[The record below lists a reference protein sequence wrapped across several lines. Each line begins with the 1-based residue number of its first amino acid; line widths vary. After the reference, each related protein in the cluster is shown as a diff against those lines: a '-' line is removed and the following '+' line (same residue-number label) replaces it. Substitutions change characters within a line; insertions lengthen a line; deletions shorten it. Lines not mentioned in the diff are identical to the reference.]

1 MHTRNHPAQHLA
13 QHLQGYGRGHDTML
27 VHMTPGEVGGLRALA
42 QATGGDLTINPHT
55 GLHEA
60 GWLGKLLPTI
70 LGFALNFIPGVGPLL
85 AAGLTAAG
93 TTAVTGNL
101 GKGLMAGLGAFG
113 GAGLSGGLFANATG
127 TIASNLGNVAVNAAN
142 TAVPSGAASAAA
154 GQLGNVAGNAAI
166 NTAGVTGGLGG
177 ATLSSA
183 ATRALGATLPGVASA
198 APTIAGNV
206 ANIAGGLGGAPLTSA
221 ATNAFSSAIPGVA
234 SAAPAIAPAQIFSQI
249 GSGAGTSAAPGF
261 LDAYKTATSLKGL
274 PLIGNSGPML
284 GALGVANSVGGA
296 FKPAAGKTAEETTQ
310 YPYRG
315 PYHTGPRKAVFPTA
329 AEKAALGS
337 KEWNYFPT
345 PTTFY
350 DGAGNQVITGAPE
363 SRAVPINAPN
373 SILKGESQAD
383 YLARAQRYGFTPQNY
398 AAGGKM
404 PIQDG
409 SFIVDARTVAELGNG
424 SSGAG
429 QDMLSR
435 MGGMPIRGPGDG
447 VSDSIHARIGGNQEA
462 RVARDEVK
470 FGPEAVTRLGKGSH
484 SRGTQ
489 KLYSLMDRAAKARK
503 SAKRGQDTGLRRGLA

>member
-1 MHTRNHPAQHLA
+1 MPYSQMAEHVRSK
-13 QHLQGYGRGHDTML
+13 GRGHDTML
-27 VHMTPGEVGGLRALA
+27 VHMTPHEVGGLQALA
-42 QATGGDLTINPHT
+42 MSHGGSLTTNPHT
-55 GLHEA
+55 GLPEA

-70 LGFALNFIPGVGPLL
+70 LGFALNFVPGVGPLL

-93 TTAVTGNL
+93 TTAVTGNV

-113 GAGLSGGLFANATG
+113 GAGLSGGLFAKATG

-142 TAVPSGAASAAA
+142 TAIPSGAAGAAA
-154 GQLGNVAGNAAI
+154 GQLGNVAGNAAL
-166 NTAGVTGGLGG
+166 NTAGITGGLGG
-177 ATLSSA
+177 APLASA
-183 ATRALGATLPGVASA
+183 ATKAFGAALPGITSA

-221 ATNAFSSAIPGVA
+221 ATSAFSSAIPGVA
-234 SAAPAIAPAQIFSQI
+234 SAVPAIAPAQIFSQI
-249 GSGAGTSAAPGF
+249 GSGAATPGF

-284 GALGVANSVGGA
+284 GALGVATGVGGA

-337 KEWNYFPT
+337 KEWNYFPD
-345 PTTFY
+345 PVKFY
-350 DGAGNQVITGAPE
+350 DGAGNPVITGAPE

-424 SSGAG
+424 SSRAG
-429 QDMLSR
+429 QEVLAR
-435 MGGMPIRGPGDG
+435 LGGRAIDGKGDG
-447 VSDSIHARIGGNQEA
+447 VSDSIRARIGNKQEA

-489 KLYSLMDRAAKARK
+489 KLYSLMARAAKARK

>member
-1 MHTRNHPAQHLA
+1 
-13 QHLQGYGRGHDTML
+13 ML
-27 VHMTPGEVGGLRALA
+27 VHMTPHEVGGLQALA
-42 QATGGDLTINPHT
+42 MSHGGSLTINPHT
-55 GLHEA
+55 GLPEA
-60 GWLGKLLPTI
+60 GWLGKLLPTL
-70 LGFALNFIPGVGPLL
+70 LGGLGMMFGIPPIWMAGIVG
-85 AAGLTAAG
+85 AGNTAI
-93 TTAVTGNL
+93 TGNI

-113 GAGLSGGLFANATG
+113 GASLAGAAGIGGAISKNALGLVGTSANPVVSGVAAAATP
-127 TIASNLGNVAVNAAN
+127 TVAAPAA
-142 TAVPSGAASAAA
+142 AVGSGATVGANGLIAPITQGA
-154 GQLGNVAGNAAI
+154 GAG
-166 NTAGVTGGLGG
+166 
-177 ATLSSA
+177 
-183 ATRALGATLPGVASA
+183 LGATTGTTVNAGILGGSTVAA
-198 APTIAGNV
+198 APTVIA
-206 ANIAGGLGGAPLTSA
+206 PT
-221 ATNAFSSAIPGVA
+221 AIDI
-234 SAAPAIAPAQIFSQI
+234 AAPAIAKTGLGAIAQNF
-249 GSGAGTSAAPGF
+249 GSAA
-261 LDAYKTATSLKGL
+261 KTGLGTGILSKAAVPLAATGL
-274 PLIGNSGPML
+274 ISG
-284 GALGVANSVGGA
+284 VGDA

-337 KEWNYFPT
+337 KEWNYFPD
-345 PTTFY
+345 PVKFY
-350 DGAGNQVITGAPE
+350 DGAGNPVITGTPE

-373 SILKGESQAD
+373 SIIKGESQAD